1 MAQITVVYKDF
12 DEMKAVARELLKNE
26 LSDETRGQAKAVVP
40 IQSTPVQPSAP
51 VTPEQPVSTTPT
63 AAVTPAVVP
72 TSTPSYTRDDLARAA
87 MTLMDKGG
95 MVQLQQLLTSYGCET
110 LRQLTEDQFGSFA
123 TALRGMGVQI

>member
-26 LSDETRGQAKAVVP
+26 LSDEMRGQAKAVVP

-110 LRQLTEDQFGSFA
+110 LQQLTEDQFGSFA
-123 TALRGMGVQI
+123 TALRGMGAQI